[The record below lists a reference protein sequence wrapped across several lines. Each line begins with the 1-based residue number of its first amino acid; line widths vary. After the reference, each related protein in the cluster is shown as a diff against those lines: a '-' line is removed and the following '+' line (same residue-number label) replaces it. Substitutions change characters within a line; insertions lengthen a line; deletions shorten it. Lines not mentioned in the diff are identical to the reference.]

1 MKNIDTNSNNDLLD
15 YLDDMEID
23 SVELSKDE
31 LQKIHKLE
39 LDKINSTKVKRPL
52 FKWKIASGLVAAC
65 FVIVLSISISA
76 PKHNNNIYQPPKIV
90 NPYIE
95 YNDIESAEEI
105 LGYDVMIPTII
116 PEDYTISNIV
126 IIDNKILSI
135 DYENDS
141 EKINY
146 RTSEGNDE
154 ISGDFN
160 NYENVNQI
168 EIDNKNITLKG
179 NDNKIHLI
187 SWNYDEQVFS
197 IYSDQG
203 LSQDQVINIIEN
215 IE

>member
-1 MKNIDTNSNNDLLD
+1 MKKIDTNSNNDLLD
-15 YLDDMEID
+15 YLDEMEID

-39 LDKINSTKVKRPL
+39 LDKINSKKVVRPL

-65 FVIVLSISISA
+65 FVLVLSIGIST
-76 PKHNNNIYQPPKIV
+76 PKHNNNISQPTEIV

-105 LGYDVMIPTII
+105 LGYDIMIPTII

-126 IIDNKILSI
+126 IIDNNILSI
-135 DYENDS
+135 NYETVS
-141 EKINY
+141 EKITY
-146 RTSEGNDE
+146 RTSKGNDE
-154 ISGDFN
+154 ISGDFT
-160 NYENVNQI
+160 NYEDVNQI
-168 EIDNKNITLKG
+168 EIDTKNITLKG
-179 NDNKIHLI
+179 NDNKIHLV